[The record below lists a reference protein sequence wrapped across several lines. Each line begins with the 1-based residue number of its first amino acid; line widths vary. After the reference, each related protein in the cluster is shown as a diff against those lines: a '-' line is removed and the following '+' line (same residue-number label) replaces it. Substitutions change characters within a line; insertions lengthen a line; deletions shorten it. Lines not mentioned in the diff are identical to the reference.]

1 MGYLTVNFLN
11 KEHQIPEDVLTYID
25 LLAFTDSMQKQL
37 SASFVRKLKNEI
49 QRGNTG
55 LLGDEDL
62 SVEIEQQ
69 VGKFIAKLCDNGVF
83 TRTIR
88 DYLNNNKGYQYI
100 SDVNK
105 VALEKIKS
113 LLMRRL
119 DSLQEGYEDAL
130 QRAEAHVTGM
140 GFSIWS
146 GSFVNHAIYA
156 AMEASTINKQEKEA
170 TARYQKEIG
179 DLCSKLESDYNRET
193 SQYIYNEYIPN
204 MDAALTVFVYE
215 LLDKYVADLIANSKF
230 DRKALD
236 YIDIGRSNDLL
247 KNLTLSNNKVA
258 ILENAFV
265 VCPFNIAVYMQ
276 AMKYDLL
283 NYDAFQTAKIFK
295 QDHHILSFL
304 NESWGEASFPTKFN
318 INYVYP
324 YCGLIRRSVR

>member
-179 DLCSKLESDYNRET
+179 DLCSKLESDYNR
-193 SQYIYNEYIPN
+193 
-204 MDAALTVFVYE
+204 
-215 LLDKYVADLIANSKF
+215 
-230 DRKALD
+230 
-236 YIDIGRSNDLL
+236 
-247 KNLTLSNNKVA
+247 
-258 ILENAFV
+258 
-265 VCPFNIAVYMQ
+265 
-276 AMKYDLL
+276 
-283 NYDAFQTAKIFK
+283 
-295 QDHHILSFL
+295 
-304 NESWGEASFPTKFN
+304 
-318 INYVYP
+318 
-324 YCGLIRRSVR
+324 